1 MELDGVYVPLV
12 TPFEPGGGVDYP
24 ALERL
29 AGDLLDGRAAGL
41 VALGTT
47 AEPASLTAAEKSGV
61 VATVAG
67 VCRDRR
73 APLIVG
79 AHNPGELAEAAAAG
93 ADAALTLVPPF
104 VRPGEAGVVAYF
116 EMLAARTALPM
127 VAYHVPYRTGQPLSA
142 GGLRAIAA
150 IDGVIGMKLATGH
163 VDGVTVEVLGDLPP
177 GFRVLAGDDEL
188 LVPLL
193 ALGARGGIL
202 ASAHLATTAFAELV
216 AAWRDRVRADELG
229 VRLAA
234 LSRALFAAP
243 NPAVLKAVLHAH
255 GRIASPMVRLP
266 ILPPPDP
273 LVHAALAS
281 ARRATPARPVAR
293 RVAPVSAV

>member
-29 AGDLLDGRAAGL
+29 AGDLLDGGAAGL

-142 GGLRAIAA
+142 SGLRAIAA

-202 ASAHLATTAFAELV
+202 ASAHLATTAFVELV

-293 RVAPVSAV
+293 RVAPVGAV

>member
-12 TPFEPGGGVDYP
+12 TPFEGGGGVDYP

-29 AGDLLDGRAAGL
+29 AGDLLDGGAAGL

-47 AEPASLTAAEKSGV
+47 AEPESLTAAEKSGV
-61 VATVAG
+61 VGTVAG

-79 AHNPGELAEAAAAG
+79 AHSPEELAEAAAAG

-116 EMLAARTALPM
+116 EMLAAATALPI

-142 GGLRAIAA
+142 NGLRAIAA
-150 IDGVIGMKLATGH
+150 IDGVIGMKLATGQI
-163 VDGVTVEVLGDLPP
+163 DGVTVEFLGDLPP
-177 GFRVLAGDDEL
+177 GFSVLAGDDEL

-193 ALGARGGIL
+193 ALGARGAIQ
-202 ASAHLATTAFAELV
+202 ASAHLATAAFAELV
-216 AAWRDRVRADELG
+216 AAWRDRVRSDDLG
-229 VRLAA
+229 LRLAA

-243 NPAVLKAVLHAH
+243 NPSILKAVLHAQ

-266 ILPPPDP
+266 ILAPPDP
-273 LVHAALAS
+273 LVRAALIS
-281 ARRATPARPVAR
+281 AKRVTPARPAAR
-293 RVAPVSAV
+293 RVAPVGAV

>member
-29 AGDLLDGRAAGL
+29 AGDLLDRGAAGL

-61 VATVAG
+61 VGTVAG
-67 VCRDRR
+67 VCGDRR

-116 EMLAARTALPM
+116 EMLAAATALPI

-142 GGLRAIAA
+142 SGLRAIAA
-150 IDGVIGMKLATGH
+150 IDGVVGMKLATGRI
-163 VDGVTVEVLGDLPP
+163 DSTTVEFLGDLPS
-177 GFRVLAGDDEL
+177 GFSVLAGDDEL
-188 LVPLL
+188 LAPLL
-193 ALGARGGIL
+193 ALGAPG
-202 ASAHLATTAFAELV
+202 
-216 AAWRDRVRADELG
+216 RDPGLGAPGHGG
-229 VRLAA
+229 VRGA
-234 LSRALFAAP
+234 
-243 NPAVLKAVLHAH
+243 
-255 GRIASPMVRLP
+255 GGG
-266 ILPPPDP
+266 
-273 LVHAALAS
+273 
-281 ARRATPARPVAR
+281 PARSGTCR
-293 RVAPVSAV
+293 